1 MSFNLVMI
9 RHPEGWYPSSVW
21 EPKRDLVMRDRA
33 ERCAA
38 ELRRA
43 SENEVKVVDA
53 TAAAFAEELL
63 DLAKRVQH
71 QLSTD
76 SDLDETAGASKYKG
90 LVEDLDQL
98 LEQITP
104 T

>member
-1 MSFNLVMI
+1 
-9 RHPEGWYPSSVW
+9 
-21 EPKRDLVMRDRA
+21 
-33 ERCAA
+33 
-38 ELRRA
+38 
-43 SENEVKVVDA
+43 VKVVDA

-76 SDLDETAGASKYKG
+76 SDLDKIAGASKYKG
-90 LVEDLDQL
+90 LVEDLDRL